1 MQIQITIILLDFLV
15 YAVLYLRYCVIQ
27 AFSLLLQFSLWAM
40 NVWSL
45 SIDCI
50 NYVFVSCCSSS
61 TILSISLIRDG
72 LSFTREL
79 SHMRSRFK
87 MAVSIVI
94 KGYLREE
101 MAVRVILLVV
111 YCFFGH
117 DSTLRSN
124 WLIECLLLLI
134 LFSSLIYS

>member
-1 MQIQITIILLDFLV
+1 MRCFTWDIALFKRFLSF
-15 YAVLYLRYCVIQ
+15 CN
-27 AFSLLLQFSLWAM
+27 SLIFFAIFSLWAM